1 MAQSDRVA
9 EVATLLRY
17 FIARRELG
25 YGKWQTAWELGL
37 GVANELIRGIPRHEQ
52 MEVRNKRL
60 GDEVNAADPPYPL
73 RRGPRH
79 PLTGYDIARSEH
91 YDRNDLPNGI

>member
-9 EVATLLRY
+9 EVATLLRD

-25 YGKWQTAWELGL
+25 YGKWQTAWKLGL
-37 GVANELIRGIPRHEQ
+37 GVANEQ